1 MNLYNDQ
8 PQHAD
13 QLPDEGPGHRPARR
27 TFLVTS
33 VGVGFA
39 LAVDPVMAQVITTPT
54 DGLVAGDVQVPV
66 ADGQIPAYRAMP
78 DGAGPFPTMI
88 VIEEIF
94 GLHEYIKDI
103 CRRFAKLGYFA
114 IAPELFARQGDAT
127 KADIKTIVNDIV
139 PKKPDAEAMT
149 DLDSVVAY
157 AASTGKADTAALGAI
172 GFCWGGRQIWLYA
185 EHNPKLKAAVAFYG
199 ILGGKASPPTPIKP
213 TNPIDFRSPGD
224 GAGARALRWPRRQH
238 PARSHR
244 QDERRDQ
251 RHEEPDRPLPR
262 RAAWLLRRLSPE
274 LPSHRGEGRMGQ
286 GTGVVQGARGGVS
299 WLRAARGRR

>member
-8 PQHAD
+8 PQHAE
-13 QLPDEGPGHRPARR
+13 QLPEEGPGHLPGRR

-33 VGVGFA
+33 LGIGFA

-54 DGLVAGDVQVPV
+54 DGLVAGEVQVPV
-66 ADGQIPAYRAMP
+66 ADGMIPAYRAMP
-78 DGAGPFPTMI
+78 EGAGPFPTMI

-127 KADIKTIVNDIV
+127 KADIKTIITEIV
-139 PKKPDAEAMT
+139 PKKPDAQAMT
-149 DLDSVVAY
+149 DLDSTVAF
-157 AASTGKADTAALGAI
+157 AASTGKADTTTLGAI
-172 GFCWGGRQIWLYA
+172 GFCWGGRQVWLYA

-213 TNPIDFRSPGD
+213 TNPIDF
-224 GAGARALRWPRRQH
+224 GAKVMVPVLGLYGGHDDNIPLDLIDRMKDEIKGTKSEIVVYPDAPHGFFADYRPSYH
-238 PARSHR
+238 PA
-244 QDERRDQ
+244 DAKD
-251 RHEEPDRPLPR
+251 
-262 RAAWLLRRLSPE
+262 AWAKALTWFKE
-274 LPSHRGEGRMGQ
+274 H
-286 GTGVVQGARGGVS
+286 GVA
-299 WLRAARGRR
+299 